1 MSEFV
6 QIRFQTSSKAIGNIN
21 HDFRLSKVNY
31 LRDDMWHNKHC
42 TNNYFNFDSQSVKQT
57 VKSSYNEYN
66 TLFKEKYHRN
76 MRKGHQSDFLSGV
89 ITLSN
94 TVNEKLEQSEINQ
107 EQLDQLFY
115 DSLQT
120 VKREIE
126 NEINQ
131 DLELFYYVSHYDE
144 KTPHC
149 HFAFSNHTKQG
160 EAVYNKLRNKKGFLS
175 KAQDKVGKV
184 FNQIGFKRGI
194 KKEITQA
201 QHMSVRQMH
210 EVEIKELE
218 KRKDKLKY
226 FIEKQ
231 EQIKLEIE
239 EQKLEIKQLQTYKKE
254 LKQDAENRT
263 VLKHKLDDIDVKI
276 KGIRESIKDYKEF
289 DITIKKTLI
298 VLNEL
303 NENLD
308 DEEIEELINTFKLY
322 GNLEEYE
329 TTLKPSIQKLL
340 DDALRIQHMLQNKDN
355 TIDANFDLI
364 PIEEIEKQHKQ
375 SKNILH

>member
-21 HDFRLSKVNY
+21 HDFRLSKINY
-31 LRDDMWHNKHC
+31 LRNDMWHNKHC
-42 TNNYFNFDSQSVKQT
+42 TNNYFNFDSKSVKQV

-66 TLFKEKYHRN
+66 KLFKAKYNRN

-94 TVNEKLEQSEINQ
+94 SVNEKLEQGKINQ

-131 DLELFYYVSHYDE
+131 ELELFYCVTHYDE

-160 EAVYNKLRNKKGFLS
+160 EAIYNKLRNTKGFLS
-175 KAQDKVGKV
+175 KAQDKVGKI
-184 FNQIGFKRGI
+184 FNKIGFKRGV

-226 FIEKQ
+226 IIEKQ
-231 EQIKLEIE
+231 EQVKLEIE
-239 EQKLEIKQLQTYKKE
+239 EQKLEIKQLQAYKKE
-254 LKQDAENRT
+254 LKQDAENRKE
-263 VLKHKLDDIDVKI
+263 LKHKLDDIDSQI
-276 KGIRESIKDYKEF
+276 KGIREDIKDYKEF
-289 DITIKKTLI
+289 DTTIKKTLTI
-298 VLNEL
+298 LNEL
-303 NENLD
+303 NTNLD

-322 GNLEEYE
+322 DNLEEYE

-340 DDALRIQHMLQNKDN
+340 DDALRIHNKLNNED
-355 TIDANFDLI
+355 TRIDTQLDQI
-364 PIEEIEKQHKQ
+364 KIEEIDTQ
-375 SKNILH
+375 SKHSKQTLH

>member
-6 QIRFQTSSKAIGNIN
+6 QIRFQTTAKSVGYIN

-42 TNNYFNFDSQSVKQT
+42 INNYFNFNSQSVKQV

-66 TLFKEKYHRN
+66 KLFKAKYNRN

-94 TVNEKLEQSEINQ
+94 TINEKLESGEINQ

-115 DSLQT
+115 DSLLS
-120 VKREIE
+120 VKDDIE
-126 NEINQ
+126 QEINQ
-131 DLELFYYVSHYDE
+131 ELELFYIVTHYDE

-149 HFAFSNHTKQG
+149 HFALSNHTKQG

-210 EVEIKELE
+210 EEEIKELE
-218 KRKDKLKY
+218 KRKDKLNY

-231 EQIKLEIE
+231 EQVKLEIE

-254 LKQDAENRT
+254 LKNDTENRKE
-263 VLKHKLDDIDVKI
+263 LKHKLDDIDRQI
-276 KGIRESIKDYKEF
+276 KGIREDIKDYKEF
-289 DITIKKTLI
+289 DTTIKKTLTI
-298 VLNEL
+298 LDEL
-303 NENLD
+303 NTNLD

-322 GNLEEYE
+322 DNLEEYE

-340 DDALRIQHMLQNKDN
+340 DDALRIHNKLNNED
-355 TIDANFDLI
+355 TRIDTQLDLI
-364 PIEEIEKQHKQ
+364 KIKEIDTQ
-375 SKNILH
+375 SKHSKQILH